1 MLSTRKAAL
10 TSNRATAG
18 RTWQRILIGCV
29 VAGVLSGLIERYGWF
44 SPNTR
49 LLLFTGILGG
59 FTTFSAFGVE
69 TAYLLRRG
77 EVAIAFAYVGL
88 SVLFGIGALLLA
100 MKAVP

>member
-1 MLSTRKAAL
+1 M
-10 TSNRATAG
+10 
-18 RTWQRILIGCV
+18 GCLA
-29 VAGVLSGLIERYGWF
+29 AGVLSGLAERYCWF

-69 TAYLLRRG
+69 TAYLLKRG
-77 EVAIAFAYVGL
+77 EVAVAFTYVGL
-88 SVLFGIGALLLA
+88 SVLCGLGALLLA

>member
-1 MLSTRKAAL
+1 VV
-10 TSNRATAG
+10 NVV
-18 RTWQRILIGCV
+18 GCV
-29 VAGVLSGLIERYGWF
+29 VAGVLSGLVERYGWF

-77 EVAIAFAYVGL
+77 EVAIVFTYVAL
-88 SVLFGIGALLLA
+88 SVFCGLGALLFA
-100 MKAVP
+100 MKSVP